1 MYPSQTS
8 LIPVAVAVVRFI
20 ESGHSLWNSWYSY
33 WYLGLPAKFI
43 LGPAVPALLVLVH
56 RILPNWSLFDL
67 SLALIA
73 LSFVFGAGGWGVL
86 VRRISG
92 KRLVGI
98 LACIITVILPW
109 RYLSSLAIEETTFL
123 VARNLLPWGL
133 VSLDIYL
140 KLSRKRQ
147 LVITTLV
154 FCLLLLIN
162 TGILPILIVGTGALI
177 LANAWIE
184 DEKRGKVKA
193 SKLLGGAKKTFKI
206 LLASLILV
214 TFWYSPGYWLTVLF
228 NPSIGGASAIKV
240 LIRIFDILRS
250 GLPFLLAIV
259 SVYFSRRVKSRYMIF
274 TLTFL
279 SIT

>member
-20 ESGHSLWNSWYSY
+20 ESGHSLWNSWYPY

-56 RILPNWSLFDL
+56 R
-67 SLALIA
+67 
-73 LSFVFGAGGWGVL
+73 
-86 VRRISG
+86 
-92 KRLVGI
+92 
-98 LACIITVILPW
+98 
-109 RYLSSLAIEETTFL
+109 
-123 VARNLLPWGL
+123 
-133 VSLDIYL
+133 
-140 KLSRKRQ
+140 
-147 LVITTLV
+147 
-154 FCLLLLIN
+154 
-162 TGILPILIVGTGALI
+162 ILPILIVGTGALI

-214 TFWYSPGYWLTVLF
+214 TFWYSPGYCLAVLF

-250 GLPFLLAIV
+250 G
-259 SVYFSRRVKSRYMIF
+259 
-274 TLTFL
+274 
-279 SIT
+279 

>member
-20 ESGHSLWNSWYSY
+20 ESGHSLWNSWYPY

-154 FCLLLLIN
+154 FCLL
-162 TGILPILIVGTGALI
+162 
-177 LANAWIE
+177 
-184 DEKRGKVKA
+184 
-193 SKLLGGAKKTFKI
+193 
-206 LLASLILV
+206 
-214 TFWYSPGYWLTVLF
+214 
-228 NPSIGGASAIKV
+228 
-240 LIRIFDILRS
+240 
-250 GLPFLLAIV
+250 
-259 SVYFSRRVKSRYMIF
+259 
-274 TLTFL
+274 
-279 SIT
+279 